1 MGAISECC
9 LALDALFASI
19 VIMGFSPPALFVD
32 TLAEV
37 LAEFGFFL
45 TIMRFLA
52 ILLLGEQMKDFFR
65 AACCWLPYGLMGA
78 LVCGAILLE
87 TNNSYG

>member
-1 MGAISECC
+1 MSECC
-9 LALDALFASI
+9 LALYALSEI
-19 VIMGFSPPALFVD
+19 KGFSPTLFVG

-37 LAEFGFFL
+37 FAEFGFFL

-65 AACCWLPYGLMGA
+65 AACCWPPCGLMGA
-78 LVCGAILLE
+78 PA
-87 TNNSYG
+87 

>member
-1 MGAISECC
+1 M
-9 LALDALFASI
+9 
-19 VIMGFSPPALFVD
+19 D

-52 ILLLGEQMKDFFR
+52 ILLLGEQMKDFFK

-78 LVCGAILLE
+78 PACGAIYLD
-87 TNNSYG
+87 TSSSYGWRELFEPGDL